1 MQPNTV
7 STLRTM
13 VKAGLAKVERDPE
26 DRRST
31 RVWLTPKARRLMKGV
46 LPEMRSIVRE
56 VMLVGFS
63 EREEAELKRLMNK
76 MCANVR
82 TKPDNGKAAK

>member
-1 MQPNTV
+1 MMQ
-7 STLRTM
+7 
-13 VKAGLAKVERDPE
+13 AGLATVERDPK

-31 RVWLTPKARRLMKGV
+31 RVWLTPKARRLMKRV
-46 LPEMRSIVRE
+46 LPEMRGVVRE
-56 VMLVGFS
+56 IMLEGFT

-82 TKPDNGKAAK
+82 AKPDAGKSK